1 MSPVWPALS
10 PADAVVDAGR
20 VAVSAY
26 GHRLRYAD
34 GSDRLCATSGL
45 WNVPLGYG
53 HEGVA
58 EAVAAA
64 LRDASYLTLFRG
76 VHRPAQEA
84 ADALLGL
91 AGRDAYERVI
101 FSTSGGAAND
111 AAMKLVRQHHVER
124 GDPARTV
131 VVGLRGSYHGTM
143 FGSHALSGDALGQ
156 GAYALDRRAVRH
168 VDPAD
173 GGAELTTL
181 LRREGSRVAAVVI
194 EPLLGSGAHP
204 LEPAFVDAVLDLRD
218 AHGFL
223 LVADEVATGF
233 GRTGPVFASGEWSR
247 PPDVLVLSKALTNGA
262 LGAAALLVGPR
273 IVSGFRH
280 RGATFVHGETQAGT
294 PAVAAAIR
302 TVVEEISRTDVR
314 ATVGRLGERLRALA
328 EGLVRDGLAVEVR
341 GRGAFLA
348 VALADPGVPRQVAT
362 PVRPSASSPAPPRL
376 PADRVADVVAAVG
389 DAGAVVHPGV
399 DGIQLIPAYGFGDD
413 DLAELDTAIRA
424 GLARVSEAAA

>member
-10 PADAVVDAGR
+10 PADTVVDAGR
-20 VAVSAY
+20 IAVSAS
-26 GHRLRYAD
+26 GHRIRYAD
-34 GSDRLCATSGL
+34 GSVRLCATSGL

-53 HEGVA
+53 HEGIA

-64 LRDASYLTLFRG
+64 LRDASYLSLFRG

-101 FSTSGGAAND
+101 FSTAGGAAND
-111 AAMKLVRQHHVER
+111 AAMKLVRQHHLER
-124 GDPARTV
+124 GERARTL

-143 FGSHALSGDALGQ
+143 YGSHALSGDALGQ

-168 VDPAD
+168 VDHAD
-173 GGAELTTL
+173 GGAELTAL
-181 LRREGSRVAAVVI
+181 LRREGARVAAVVI

-204 LEPAFVDAVLDLRD
+204 VDRAFIDAVLDLRD

-233 GRTGPVFASGEWSR
+233 GRTGALFASGEWSR

-273 IVSGFRH
+273 IVAGFRDH
-280 RGATFVHGETQAGT
+280 GATFVHGETQAGT

-302 TVVEEISRTDVR
+302 TVVEEVRRTDVR

-328 EGLVRDGLAVEVR
+328 DGLVRDGLAVGVR

-348 VALADPGVPRQVAT
+348 VALADPGASRPPAT
-362 PVRPSASSPAPPRL
+362 SAWSSVSSGATPRL
-376 PADRVADVVAAVG
+376 PAERVEDVVAAIG

-399 DGIQLIPAYGFGDD
+399 DGIQLIPAYGFDD
-413 DLAELDTAIRA
+413 GDLAELDTAIRA
-424 GLARVSEAAA
+424 GLSRVSEGAP